1 MPTKNPQSFGY
12 ALRLHYPWQ
21 YKRFFS
27 NSQVIR
33 LSECT
38 IFRVPND
45 LAHFRLGITL
55 KARGSSVE
63 RNRTKRQIRE
73 QFRLLRPILGSFDY
87 NVVVPGHKKLA
98 YPYPEKLGRSIQ
110 SELPRALENR

>member
-1 MPTKNPQSFGY
+1 MATRNPQSFGY

-45 LAHFRLGITL
+45 LGHFRLGITL

-73 QFRLLRPILGSFDY
+73 NFRLLRAVLGSFDY

-98 YPYPEKLGRSIQ
+98 FPYPQKLGRCIQ